1 MMTNQVGRN
10 LSIGLVILIHFRLLQ
25 IEKSPKIA
33 TGSSNSYG
41 QKSIFRVLGSGP
53 PSFGATWLNRGSNN
67 LIQMG
72 LETGLPLQN
81 RLMTIFCANVL
92 DLLHSYFVC
101 CYVAGIRS
109 DLYDAVCFNNVQ
121 LGDKKHTMRIV
132 ARHGDRSYSFMN
144 TLIQN
149 TLVIVAIGIILLT
162 KTKHRRELNYRRR
175 KFTILD

>member
-1 MMTNQVGRN
+1 MTKTPPILLNIRPK
-10 LSIGLVILIHFRLLQ
+10 LVFSRRRLLQ

-92 DLLHSYFVC
+92 DPLHSYFVC
-101 CYVAGIRS
+101 CYVAGIR
-109 DLYDAVCFNNVQ
+109 
-121 LGDKKHTMRIV
+121 HTMRIV

-162 KTKHRRELNYRRR
+162 MTKHRWELNYRRR